1 MSATALQPTTL
12 ATPRLRP
19 ASLPPGPHAPRP
31 PALRVLE
38 GGRSPAGQARRAVY
52 RRRRLAVLAVLT
64 VVVAAALL
72 LASAVLARVAGD
84 GTPDPVAGSS
94 AAAAEVHVVQP
105 GDTLWSIARSL
116 EPEGDVRLV
125 VDRLV
130 DLNGGAP
137 ITVGQ
142 QLVLP

>member
-19 ASLPPGPHAPRP
+19 ASVPPGPHAPQR

-52 RRRRLAVLAVLT
+52 RRRRLAVLAVLAA
-64 VVVAAALL
+64 VVAAALL

-94 AAAAEVHVVQP
+94 ATAEVHVVQP

>member
-19 ASLPPGPHAPRP
+19 ASLPPGPHAPRR

-52 RRRRLAVLAVLT
+52 RRRRLAVLAVLA
-64 VVVAAALL
+64 VVVTAALL

-94 AAAAEVHVVQP
+94 SAEMHVVQP

>member
-1 MSATALQPTTL
+1 
-12 ATPRLRP
+12 
-19 ASLPPGPHAPRP
+19 
-31 PALRVLE
+31 VLE

-52 RRRRLAVLAVLT
+52 RRRRLAALAILVA
-64 VVVAAALL
+64 VVAVALL

-94 AAAAEVHVVQP
+94 APAEVHVVQP

-116 EPEGDVRLV
+116 EPEGDVRLL

>member
-1 MSATALQPTTL
+1 MSATALQPTTI
-12 ATPRLRP
+12 AAPRLRP
-19 ASLPPGPHAPRP
+19 ASVPPGPHAPQR

-38 GGRSPAGQARRAVY
+38 GGRSPAGHARRAVY
-52 RRRRLAVLAVLT
+52 RRRRLTVLAILVA
-64 VVVAAALL
+64 VVAAILL

-94 AAAAEVHVVQP
+94 SAAEVHVVQP